1 MASTFKRSELP
12 YYAPANKLPAP
23 LPTVE
28 EILAATEFT
37 PPNTVHERKIPVLKG
52 CYAVKYGRDITLQEG
67 ENMLFIERYTNVPIP
82 AVYAIFHDEKTG
94 FNFIIQ
100 EYIRGRLLRSVWG
113 KLASKEK
120 QAIVSQLRRD
130 MDEVRNLPSPGYYGG
145 IWRQQNRNPLFNQI
159 VWREAV
165 IQHPEPNLVKPMAT
179 EQEWADTMA
188 SCVRASV
195 KNLPDNWNE
204 RRLAI
209 LRQHYRRVFS
219 GHPPVFSHGDFS
231 PSNIILRED
240 GKGAVI
246 IDWQYAGWYPSC
258 WEFGISMVLHGYGD
272 DWLEWLPRILDE
284 FIPESGW
291 IMSYRDLVF
300 G

>member
-12 YYAPANKLPAP
+12 YYAPANTLPAP

-28 EILAATEFT
+28 EILAATEFAGPKMRYET
-37 PPNTVHERKIPVLKG
+37 RKIPVLKG
-52 CYAVKYGRDITLQEG
+52 CYAVKYGRDVTLQEG

-82 AVYAIFHDEKTG
+82 A
-94 FNFIIQ
+94 
-100 EYIRGRLLRSVWG
+100 EYIRGRLLHSAWG

-120 QAIVSQLRRD
+120 QAIASQLRRD

-145 IWRQQNRNPLFNQI
+145 IWRQQNRDPCVISSRILSFSFL
-159 VWREAV
+159 

-219 GHPPVFSHGDFS
+219 GHPPVFNHGDFS
-231 PSNIILRED
+231 PGNIILRED

-246 IDWQYAGWYPSC
+246 IDWQ
-258 WEFGISMVLHGYGD
+258 
-272 DWLEWLPRILDE
+272 
-284 FIPESGW
+284 
-291 IMSYRDLVF
+291 
-300 G
+300 